1 MAGSFIIVRSFC
13 YIRTHPFLVVW
24 YFCSVPLSVVV
35 VVVAFAGWCRC
46 SSYYCYYYH
55 HLRVQTGVL
64 ICTLYLL
71 VDIGTIQ
78 NLFCSIFQAGFFFL
92 LSFVYSR
99 CFTWHF
105 LFSFFFFVFF
115 FFFVMYV
122 LPRWSMYMFFS
133 FSGLEFIIY
142 MHTSSCI
149 YYSTFFAWYIQCIYS
164 YTCIYIH
171 ARAFICVV
179 I

>member
-1 MAGSFIIVRSFC
+1 MLYTYTPILGCVVFLFRSVECGGGGGGFC
-13 YIRTHPFLVVW
+13 WLVSLLLLLLLLLPPPTSTNRGTYMHLVLVGRYW
-24 YFCSVPLSVVV
+24 YDTKL
-35 VVVAFAGWCRC
+35 
-46 SSYYCYYYH
+46 
-55 HLRVQTGVL
+55 VL
-64 ICTLYLL
+64 F
-71 VDIGTIQ
+71 DFPG
-78 NLFCSIFQAGFFFL
+78 GFFF
-92 LSFVYSR
+92 S
-99 CFTWHF
+99 
-105 LFSFFFFVFF
+105 SFFCLLTLFYVAFSIFLLFFRVFF